1 MQRYYSI
8 IKDDAIDNKLYDCVP
23 IWYEEFIDSDHRS
36 DITTTYPIVHISI
49 AIIKVRN
56 IRLDLILN
64 LKKTILYFTS
74 LIVTVNEKSSSK
86 LSLS

>member
-23 IWYEEFIDSDHRS
+23 IRYEEFIDSDHRS

-64 LKKTILYFTS
+64 LNKAILYFTY
-74 LIVTVNEKSSSK
+74 LIVTLNENSSSK

>member
-1 MQRYYSI
+1 MERYYSI
-8 IKDDAIDNKLYDCVP
+8 IKDDAIDNNLYDCMP

-36 DITTTYPIVHISI
+36 DITTTYSIVHINI
-49 AIIKVRN
+49 AIINVRN

-74 LIVTVNEKSSSK
+74 LIVTLNEN
-86 LSLS
+86 